1 MFAGLATP
9 LPEVLIMDVWG
20 VATGAALLVGV
31 APPWKLAAGGPRGR
45 FERII
50 FGTNF
55 YYN

>member
-9 LPEVLIMDVWG
+9 PPEVLIMDVWG